1 MNKNVLDTDLS
12 GKVAVVTGGSRGI
25 GAATAKKLASLG
37 ANIAV
42 IYAGNEAAANAV
54 CEECRAHGVKAEAF
68 QCDVAD
74 FAQTKETVALIKEA
88 FGTVDIL
95 INCAGITRDK
105 LLAMM
110 REDDFDAVI
119 ATNLKGT
126 WNMIRQC
133 CGIFI
138 RNKGGSIVNVSSV
151 VGLTGNAGQSNY
163 SASKAGII
171 GLTKSTAKELA
182 AKNIRCNA
190 VAPGFIATDM
200 TKDLGG
206 EDSPWLKMIPLAR
219 AGEAEEVAE
228 AIVFL
233 ADAAYITGEVLR
245 VDGGMAM

>member
-1 MNKNVLDTDLS
+1 MIQ
-12 GKVAVVTGGSRGI
+12 GKTAIVTGGSRGI

-54 CEECRAHGVKAEAF
+54 CEKCRAHGVKAEAF

-206 EDSPWLKMIPLAR
+206 EDSLWLKMIPLAR

>member
-1 MNKNVLDTDLS
+1 MIQ
-12 GKVAVVTGGSRGI
+12 GKTAIVTGGSRGI

-206 EDSPWLKMIPLAR
+206 EDSPWLKMTPLAR

>member
-1 MNKNVLDTDLS
+1 MIQ
-12 GKVAVVTGGSRGI
+12 GKTAIVTGGSRGI

-133 CGIFI
+133 CSIFI

-206 EDSPWLKMIPLAR
+206 EDSLWLKMIPLAR

>member
-1 MNKNVLDTDLS
+1 MIQ
-12 GKVAVVTGGSRGI
+12 GKTAIVTGGSRGI

-74 FAQTKETVALIKEA
+74 FAQAKETVALIKEA

-206 EDSPWLKMIPLAR
+206 EDRLWLKMIPLAR

>member
-1 MNKNVLDTDLS
+1 MIQ
-12 GKVAVVTGGSRGI
+12 GKTAIVTGGSRGI

-133 CGIFI
+133 CGIFS

>member
-1 MNKNVLDTDLS
+1 MIQ
-12 GKVAVVTGGSRGI
+12 GKTAIVTGGSRGI

-54 CEECRAHGVKAEAF
+54 CEECREHGVKAEAF

-110 REDDFDAVI
+110 REEDFDAVI

-206 EDSPWLKMIPLAR
+206 EDSLWLKMIPLAR

>member
-1 MNKNVLDTDLS
+1 MIQ
-12 GKVAVVTGGSRGI
+12 GKTAIVTGGSRGI

-133 CGIFI
+133 CSIFI

-245 VDGGMAM
+245 VDGGMAL

>member
-1 MNKNVLDTDLS
+1 MIQ
-12 GKVAVVTGGSRGI
+12 GKTAIVTGGSRGI

-88 FGTVDIL
+88 FDTVDIL

>member
-1 MNKNVLDTDLS
+1 MIQ
-12 GKVAVVTGGSRGI
+12 GKTAIVTGGSRGI

-74 FAQTKETVALIKEA
+74 FAQTKDTVALIKEA

-206 EDSPWLKMIPLAR
+206 EDSLWLKMIPLAR

>member
-1 MNKNVLDTDLS
+1 MIQ
-12 GKVAVVTGGSRGI
+12 GKTAIVTGGSRGI

-54 CEECRAHGVKAEAF
+54 CEECRAQGVKAEAF

>member
-1 MNKNVLDTDLS
+1 MIQ
-12 GKVAVVTGGSRGI
+12 GKTAIVTGGSRGI

-42 IYAGNEAAANAV
+42 IYAGNETAANAV

>member
-1 MNKNVLDTDLS
+1 MIQ
-12 GKVAVVTGGSRGI
+12 GKTAIVTGGSRGI

-88 FGTVDIL
+88 FGTVEIL

-110 REDDFDAVI
+110 REEDFDAVI

>member
-1 MNKNVLDTDLS
+1 MIQ
-12 GKVAVVTGGSRGI
+12 GKTAIVTGGSRGI

-42 IYAGNEAAANAV
+42 IYGGNEAAANAV

-219 AGEAEEVAE
+219 AGETEEVAE

>member
-1 MNKNVLDTDLS
+1 MIQ
-12 GKVAVVTGGSRGI
+12 GKTAIDTGGSRGI

>member
-1 MNKNVLDTDLS
+1 MIQ
-12 GKVAVVTGGSRGI
+12 GKTAIVTGGSRGI

-206 EDSPWLKMIPLAR
+206 GDSPWLKMIPLAR

>member
-1 MNKNVLDTDLS
+1 MIQ
-12 GKVAVVTGGSRGI
+12 GKTAIVTGGSRGI

-54 CEECRAHGVKAEAF
+54 CEECRTHGVKAEAF

>member
-1 MNKNVLDTDLS
+1 MIQ
-12 GKVAVVTGGSRGI
+12 GKTAIVTGGSRGI

-206 EDSPWLKMIPLAR
+206 EDSSWLKMIPLAR

>member
-1 MNKNVLDTDLS
+1 MIQ
-12 GKVAVVTGGSRGI
+12 GKTAIVTGGSRGI
-25 GAATAKKLASLG
+25 GAATAKKLGSLG

-206 EDSPWLKMIPLAR
+206 EDSLWLKMIPLAR

>member
-1 MNKNVLDTDLS
+1 MIQ
-12 GKVAVVTGGSRGI
+12 GKTAIVTGGSRGI

-95 INCAGITRDK
+95 ISCAGITRDK

>member
-1 MNKNVLDTDLS
+1 MIQ
-12 GKVAVVTGGSRGI
+12 GKTAIVTGGSRGI

-54 CEECRAHGVKAEAF
+54 CEECRAHGVKAEVF

>member
-1 MNKNVLDTDLS
+1 MIQ
-12 GKVAVVTGGSRGI
+12 GKTAIVTGGSRGI

-133 CGIFI
+133 CGLFI

>member
-1 MNKNVLDTDLS
+1 MIQ
-12 GKVAVVTGGSRGI
+12 GKTAIVTGGSRGI

-74 FAQTKETVALIKEA
+74 FAQTKETVALIKDA

>member
-1 MNKNVLDTDLS
+1 MIQ
-12 GKVAVVTGGSRGI
+12 GKTAIVTGGSRGI

-206 EDSPWLKMIPLAR
+206 EDSLRLKMIPLAR

>member
-1 MNKNVLDTDLS
+1 MIQ
-12 GKVAVVTGGSRGI
+12 GKTAIVTGGSRGI

-42 IYAGNEAAANAV
+42 IYAGNEAAANAA

-206 EDSPWLKMIPLAR
+206 EDSLWLKMIPLAR

>member
-1 MNKNVLDTDLS
+1 MIQ
-12 GKVAVVTGGSRGI
+12 GKTAIVTGGSRGI

-88 FGTVDIL
+88 FATVDIL

-206 EDSPWLKMIPLAR
+206 EDSLWLKMIPLAR

>member
-1 MNKNVLDTDLS
+1 MIQ
-12 GKVAVVTGGSRGI
+12 GKTAIVTGGSRGI
-25 GAATAKKLASLG
+25 GAATAKKLANLG

-74 FAQTKETVALIKEA
+74 FAQTKETVAFIKEA

-95 INCAGITRDK
+95 INCAGVTRDK

-206 EDSPWLKMIPLAR
+206 EDSLWLKMIPLAR

>member
-1 MNKNVLDTDLS
+1 MIQ
-12 GKVAVVTGGSRGI
+12 GKTAIVTGGSRGI

-37 ANIAV
+37 TNIAV

-206 EDSPWLKMIPLAR
+206 EDSLWLKMIPLAR

>member
-1 MNKNVLDTDLS
+1 MIQ
-12 GKVAVVTGGSRGI
+12 GKTAIVTGGSRGI

-110 REDDFDAVI
+110 REEDFDAVI

-206 EDSPWLKMIPLAR
+206 EDSPWVKMIPLAR

>member
-1 MNKNVLDTDLS
+1 MIQ
-12 GKVAVVTGGSRGI
+12 GKTAIVTGGSRGI
-25 GAATAKKLASLG
+25 GAATAKKLANLG

-126 WNMIRQC
+126 WNMIRLC

>member
-1 MNKNVLDTDLS
+1 MIQ
-12 GKVAVVTGGSRGI
+12 GKTAIVTGGSRGI

-37 ANIAV
+37 ADIAV

-228 AIVFL
+228 AIGFL

>member
-1 MNKNVLDTDLS
+1 MIQ
-12 GKVAVVTGGSRGI
+12 GKTAIVTGGSRGI

-206 EDSPWLKMIPLAR
+206 EDSPWLKMIPMAR

>member
-1 MNKNVLDTDLS
+1 MIQ
-12 GKVAVVTGGSRGI
+12 GKTAIVTGGSRGI
-25 GAATAKKLASLG
+25 GATTAKKLASLG

-206 EDSPWLKMIPLAR
+206 EDSLWLKMIPLAR

>member
-1 MNKNVLDTDLS
+1 MIQ
-12 GKVAVVTGGSRGI
+12 GKTAIVTGGSRGI

-219 AGEAEEVAE
+219 VGEAEEVAE

>member
-1 MNKNVLDTDLS
+1 MIQ
-12 GKVAVVTGGSRGI
+12 GKTAIVTGGSRGI

-133 CGIFI
+133 CGSFI

-206 EDSPWLKMIPLAR
+206 EDSLWLKMIPLAR